1 MLKRKAFMKNTTTKN
16 WRLSDNT
23 FWPKLSIV
31 LTENYSFYNFSV
43 SQFIFTFKAGA
54 DLDYFLNEACKTVGN
69 NSRQR
74 KIFVRVV
81 AKNCLK
87 LDLQGIRFLRTMRV
101 SGLNIFSNSNPN
113 SGRSLFISY
122 INPIGSQIINKIKSI
137 NSSSSIVL
145 ELSKANFKENLRK

>member
-1 MLKRKAFMKNTTTKN
+1 M
-16 WRLSDNT
+16 
-23 FWPKLSIV
+23 

-43 SQFIFTFKAGA
+43 SQFLFTFKAGA
-54 DLDYFLNEACKTVGN
+54 GLDYFLNEACKTVGN
-69 NSRQR
+69 NSPQR
-74 KIFVRVV
+74 KLFVRVV

-87 LDLQGIRFLRTMRV
+87 LDFQGIRFLRTMRV

-122 INPIGSQIINKIKSI
+122 INPIGSQIIKKIKSI
-137 NSSSSIVL
+137 NSSLSIVL